1 MRISPGVLDSV
12 ARGTLTAALLT
23 LACAATPLAAQE
35 VYKSVDSEG
44 HVTYS
49 DRAATR
55 GAPKTSLHVDQPD
68 PAEVAR
74 LAHEQQ
80 LLNADDATRARQ
92 QAVEDK
98 SKAAEQHKKQQA
110 CENARNL
117 YYRMKESARLY
128 QRDAEGNR
136 VYLSDEDADVKRE
149 QARQAMLAAC
159 GS

>member
-1 MRISPGVLDSV
+1 MRISPGVLESV
-12 ARGTLTAALLT
+12 ARGALTAALLT

-49 DRAATR
+49 DRATSK
-55 GAPKTSLHVDQPD
+55 GAPKTTLHVDQPD
-68 PAEVAR
+68 QAEAAR

-80 LLNADDATRARQ
+80 LLNADEASRSRQ
-92 QAVEDK
+92 QALEDK
-98 SKAAEQHKKQQA
+98 SKKAEQHKKQQA

-128 QRDAEGNR
+128 QRDDAGNR

-149 QARQAMLAAC
+149 QARRAMLAAC